1 MKTTPA
7 ILCLGLALAM
17 GPLQPA
23 EAKNTLRWAS
33 QGDALTF
40 DPHAQNEGPT
50 NTANSQVYEPLVQR
64 NARME
69 KEPGLAVSWRL
80 VDPKTWEF
88 KLRRGVKFHDGAAFT
103 AEDVVFSL
111 QRAKAPTSDFKGYIT
126 SVAEVRAVDDLTV
139 HISTTGPNPIL
150 PDQLTG
156 VLIMDKGWA
165 EKHGVTKPQDYKQK
179 EETYAVR
186 NANGTGPF
194 KLQLREPGVRT
205 LMVRN
210 PDWWGLPTDRHNVD
224 EILYTPLANP
234 ATRVAAMLSGRFER
248 KVAARKATP
257 QRPPMGFSPSVWRW
271 SSQTIAGRS
280 GRPSSSAATIVT
292 RWVVR
297 ATPTTASGRAAG
309 SAQRRRQA
317 SPMAAHQTS
326 GSCSAQPGRGETYGS
341 IGTRPDATSVPRGSN
356 RRARTLCVPTSSASS

>member
-234 ATRVAAMLSGRFER
+234 ATRVAAMLSGEFDFLLD
-248 KVAARKATP
+248 P
-257 QRPPMGFSPSVWRW
+257 PLQDLQRL
-271 SSQTIAGRS
+271 
-280 GRPSSSAATIVT
+280 
-292 RWVVR
+292 R
-297 ATPTTASGRAAG
+297 ATSGLRVATVNQIRTIFLGLDVGAPALRSSRSATAWLSG
-309 SAQRRRQA
+309 
-317 SPMAAHQTS
+317 
-326 GSCSAQPGRGETYGS
+326 
-341 IGTRPDATSVPRGSN
+341 
-356 RRARTLCVPTSSASS
+356 